1 MSKKITMSWRTR
13 TNWLIDATVF
23 LSGLLAT
30 VTGIYFLF
38 LPVGGYQG
46 RRNPMYGITI
56 LFDRHT
62 WDDLHIW
69 TGLAM
74 IAAAAIHLAI
84 HWQWVKTM
92 TKCIVNAVRSKGSNL
107 SQGAKFNVAVDAV
120 VALSFLIT
128 AVSGLYFFVVP
139 ARTVFILDSLMWD
152 AIHTWAG
159 VVMIAAIVIHF
170 WIHWRW
176 TTQVTSRF
184 FLSLWSKPEVRQATT
199 TVQA

>member
-1 MSKKITMSWRTR
+1 MSKKIIMSWQTR
-13 TNWLIDATVF
+13 TNWLIDAAVF

-46 RRNPMYGITI
+46 GRNPMYGVTI

-69 TGLAM
+69 TGIAM

-84 HWQWVKTM
+84 HWPWVKMM
-92 TKCIVNAVRSKGSNL
+92 TKRIVNAMRSKGSNL
-107 SQGAKFNVAVDAV
+107 SPGAKFNVAVDAV

-128 AVSGLYFFVVP
+128 AVSGLYFFLVP
-139 ARTVFILDSLMWD
+139 ARTPFILSSMMWD
-152 AIHTWAG
+152 VIHTWAG
-159 VVMIAAIVIHF
+159 VVMISAIVIHF

-176 TTQVTSRF
+176 VTQVTSRF
-184 FLSLWSKPEVRQATT
+184 FLSLWSKPKVRQATT
-199 TVQA
+199 AVQA